1 MADPS
6 KPRIKPDPR
15 VNPWRD
21 DLAAEHL
28 RGEIDAPVYARGHDR
43 AVIAPVTALRRAP
56 AHGAMMDTQLLLG
69 EKFRVY
75 EERGPWVWGQTQ
87 SDDYVGYVL
96 AEDLGVD
103 IATTHRVTALRS
115 FIYTDPD
122 IKSRPLMAVSMGAHV
137 RVTGFEGAFGVL
149 ADGSYIFAGHIDAET
164 AHAHDFVQVAERFI
178 GVPYLWG
185 GRESLGL
192 DCSAL
197 VQISLS
203 MCGHACP
210 RDSDM
215 QEAVLGAPVSGDLAR
230 GDLVFWKGHVG
241 ILQNADTLLH
251 ANATHMCVVSEP
263 FVPATKRIGETAGDI
278 RQIRR
283 MA

>member
-1 MADPS
+1 M
-6 KPRIKPDPR
+6 
-15 VNPWRD
+15 
-21 DLAAEHL
+21 
-28 RGEIDAPVYARGHDR
+28 
-43 AVIAPVTALRRAP
+43 
-56 AHGAMMDTQLLLG
+56 
-69 EKFRVY
+69 
-75 EERGPWVWGQTQ
+75 
-87 SDDYVGYVL
+87 L

-263 FVPATKRIGETAGDI
+263 FVPATKRIRETAGDI

-283 MA
+283 IA

>member
-75 EERGPWVWGQTQ
+75 EERGPWVWGQAQ

-230 GDLVFWKGHVG
+230 GDLVFWKGHVVYCKCR
-241 ILQNADTLLH
+241 H
-251 ANATHMCVVSEP
+251 AAT
-263 FVPATKRIGETAGDI
+263 
-278 RQIRR
+278 RQCHAYVRGQRTICSRSHTNW
-283 MA
+283 

>member
-1 MADPS
+1 M
-6 KPRIKPDPR
+6 KPRP
-15 VNPWRD
+15 D

-75 EERGPWVWGQTQ
+75 EERGPWVWGQAQ

-122 IKSRPLMAVSMGAHV
+122 IKSRPLMAVSMGAHL
-137 RVTGFEGAFGVL
+137 RITGFEGAFGVL

-241 ILQNADTLLH
+241 ILQNVDTLLH

>member
-1 MADPS
+1 MVNPS

-28 RGEIDAPVYARGHDR
+28 RGEIEAPVYARGHDR

-75 EERGPWVWGQTQ
+75 EEREPWVWGQAQ

-137 RVTGFEGAFGVL
+137 RITGFEGAFGVL

-164 AHAHDFVQVAERFI
+164 AHAYDFVQVAERFI

-263 FVPATKRIGETAGDI
+263 LALATKRIGETTSDI

-283 MA
+283 MP

>member
-6 KPRIKPDPR
+6 DPRTKPDPR

-28 RGEIDAPVYARGHDR
+28 RGEIDAPVYARGRDR
-43 AVIAPVTALRRAP
+43 VVVAPVTALRRAP

-75 EERGPWVWGQTQ
+75 EERGPWVWGQAQ

-96 AEDLGVD
+96 VEDLGLD
-103 IATTHRVTALRS
+103 IAMTHRVTALRS

-122 IKSRPLMAVSMGAHV
+122 IKSRPLMAVSMGARLH
-137 RVTGFEGAFGVL
+137 VTGVEGAFAELPG
-149 ADGSYIFAGHIDAET
+149 GSYIFADHIGAADANS
-164 AHAHDFVQVAERFI
+164 HDFVQVAERFI

-197 VQISLS
+197 VQTALS

-215 QEAVLGAPVSGDLAR
+215 QEAVLGAPVSGNLAR

-241 ILQNADTLLH
+241 ILQDADTLLH

-263 FVPATKRIGETAGDI
+263 FALATKRIGETAGDI

>member
-28 RGEIDAPVYARGHDR
+28 RGEIDSPVYARGHDR

-75 EERGPWVWGQTQ
+75 EERGPWVWGQAQ

-241 ILQNADTLLH
+241 ILQNAATLLH

>member
-6 KPRIKPDPR
+6 DPRTKPDPR

-28 RGEIDAPVYARGHDR
+28 RGEIDAPVYARSHDR
-43 AVIAPVTALRRAP
+43 VVVAPVTALRRAP

-75 EERGPWVWGQTQ
+75 EERGPWVWGQAQ

-96 AEDLGVD
+96 VEDLGID
-103 IATTHRVTALRS
+103 IAMTHRVTALRS

-122 IKSRPLMAVSMGAHV
+122 IKSRPLMAVSMGARL
-137 RVTGFEGAFGVL
+137 RVTGVKGMFAALSG
-149 ADGSYIFAGHIDAET
+149 GSYIFADHIGAADASS
-164 AHAHDFVQVAERFI
+164 HDFVQVAERFI

-197 VQISLS
+197 VQTALS

-215 QEAVLGAPVSGDLAR
+215 QEAVLGAPARGNLAR

-241 ILQNADTLLH
+241 ILQDADTLLH

-263 FVPATKRIGETAGDI
+263 FGPAAKRIGETAGDI

>member
-1 MADPS
+1 MADS
-6 KPRIKPDPR
+6 SDPRTKPDPR

-43 AVIAPVTALRRAP
+43 VVVAPVAALRRTP

-75 EERGPWVWGQTQ
+75 EERGPWVWGQAQ

-103 IATTHRVTALRS
+103 IAMTHRVTALRS

-122 IKSRPLMAVSMGAHV
+122 IKSRPLMAVSMGARL
-137 RVTGFEGAFGVL
+137 RVTGVEGAFAALPG
-149 ADGSYIFAGHIDAET
+149 GSYIFADHIGAADA
-164 AHAHDFVQVAERFI
+164 HGHDFVQVAERFI

-197 VQISLS
+197 VQTALS

-215 QEAVLGAPVSGDLAR
+215 QEAVLGAPVSGNLAR

-241 ILQNADTLLH
+241 ILQDADMLLH

-263 FVPATKRIGETAGDI
+263 FAPATKRIGETAGDI

-283 MA
+283 IA

>member
-1 MADPS
+1 MVNPS

-75 EERGPWVWGQTQ
+75 EERGPWVWGQAQ

-137 RVTGFEGAFGVL
+137 RITGFEGAFGVL
-149 ADGSYIFAGHIDAET
+149 ADGSYIFAGHIDVET

-203 MCGHACP
+203 MCRHACP

-241 ILQNADTLLH
+241 ILQNVDTLLH

>member
-6 KPRIKPDPR
+6 EPQIKPDPR

-21 DLAAEHL
+21 DKAAEPF
-28 RGEIDAPVYARGHDR
+28 RGEIDAPAYARGHDR

-75 EERGPWVWGQTQ
+75 EERGPWVWGQAQ

-103 IATTHRVTALRS
+103 IATTHRVTAFRS

-137 RVTGFEGAFGVL
+137 RVTGAEGAFAVL
-149 ADGSYIFAGHIDAET
+149 ADGSYIFADHIDTESTQAQ
-164 AHAHDFVQVAERFI
+164 DFVRIAERFI

-215 QEAVLGAPVSGDLAR
+215 QEAVLGAPVSGIWPVAIWFSGKAMSDFAKCRHAAAR
-230 GDLVFWKGHVG
+230 
-241 ILQNADTLLH
+241 QCH
-251 ANATHMCVVSEP
+251 AYVRGQRTICARNQAHW
-263 FVPATKRIGETAGDI
+263 ETAGDI

>member
-6 KPRIKPDPR
+6 DPRTKPDPR

-43 AVIAPVTALRRAP
+43 VVVAPVTALRRAP

-75 EERGPWVWGQTQ
+75 EERGPWVWGQARG
-87 SDDYVGYVL
+87 DDYVGYVL

-103 IATTHRVTALRS
+103 IAMTHRVTALRS
-115 FIYTDPD
+115 FIYNDPD
-122 IKSRPLMAVSMGAHV
+122 IKSRPLMAVSMGARL
-137 RVTGFEGAFGVL
+137 RVIGVEGAFAALPG
-149 ADGSYIFAGHIDAET
+149 GSYIFADHIGAADA
-164 AHAHDFVQVAERFI
+164 HSYDFVQVAERFI

-197 VQISLS
+197 VQTALS

-215 QEAVLGAPVSGDLAR
+215 QEAVLGAPVSGNLAR

-241 ILQNADTLLH
+241 ILQDADTLLH

-263 FVPATKRIGETAGDI
+263 FGPATKRIGETAGDI

>member
-75 EERGPWVWGQTQ
+75 EERGPWVWGQAQ

-164 AHAHDFVQVAERFI
+164 AHAHDFVQVADRFI

-215 QEAVLGAPVSGDLAR
+215 QEAVLGAPVGGDLAR

>member
-1 MADPS
+1 MVNPS

-75 EERGPWVWGQTQ
+75 EERGPWVWGQAQ
-87 SDDYVGYVL
+87 SDDYVGYVR

-149 ADGSYIFAGHIDAET
+149 ADGSYIFAGHIDVET

-215 QEAVLGAPVSGDLAR
+215 QEAVLGAAVSGDLAR

-278 RQIRR
+278 SQIRR
-283 MA
+283 MD

>member
-1 MADPS
+1 MVNPS

-28 RGEIDAPVYARGHDR
+28 RGEIEAPVYARGHDR

-75 EERGPWVWGQTQ
+75 EERGPWVWGQAQ

-122 IKSRPLMAVSMGAHV
+122 IKSRPLMAVSMGAQV
-137 RVTGFEGAFGVL
+137 RITGFEGAFGVL

-178 GVPYLWG
+178 RVPYLWG

-263 FVPATKRIGETAGDI
+263 LAPATKRIGETSSDI

-283 MA
+283 MP

>member
-1 MADPS
+1 MVNPS

-75 EERGPWVWGQTQ
+75 EERGPWVWGQAQ

-137 RVTGFEGAFGVL
+137 RITGFEGAFGVL

-164 AHAHDFVQVAERFI
+164 AHAYDFVQVAERFI

-215 QEAVLGAPVSGDLAR
+215 QEAVLGAPVNGDLAR

-263 FVPATKRIGETAGDI
+263 LAPATKRIGETISDI

-283 MA
+283 MP

>member
-6 KPRIKPDPR
+6 EPRIKPDPR

-75 EERGPWVWGQTQ
+75 EERGPWVWGQAQ

-137 RVTGFEGAFGVL
+137 RVTRVEGAFAVL
-149 ADGSYIFAGHIDAET
+149 ADGSYIFADHIDVET
-164 AHAHDFVQVAERFI
+164 AHARDFVQVAERFI

-197 VQISLS
+197 VQSSLS

-215 QEAVLGAPVSGDLAR
+215 QEAVLGAPVSGDLVR

-241 ILQNADTLLH
+241 ILQNANTLLH

-263 FVPATKRIGETAGDI
+263 FVPVTKRIRETAGDI

-283 MA
+283 IA

>member
-75 EERGPWVWGQTQ
+75 EERGPWVWGQAQ

-137 RVTGFEGAFGVL
+137 RITGL
-149 ADGSYIFAGHIDAET
+149 
-164 AHAHDFVQVAERFI
+164 
-178 GVPYLWG
+178 
-185 GRESLGL
+185 
-192 DCSAL
+192 
-197 VQISLS
+197 
-203 MCGHACP
+203 
-210 RDSDM
+210 
-215 QEAVLGAPVSGDLAR
+215 
-230 GDLVFWKGHVG
+230 
-241 ILQNADTLLH
+241 
-251 ANATHMCVVSEP
+251 
-263 FVPATKRIGETAGDI
+263 
-278 RQIRR
+278 
-283 MA
+283 

>member
-6 KPRIKPDPR
+6 KPQIKPDPR

-28 RGEIDAPVYARGHDR
+28 RGEIDAPAYARGHDR

-75 EERGPWVWGQTQ
+75 EERGPWVWGQAQ

-96 AEDLGVD
+96 VEDLGVD

-122 IKSRPLMAVSMGAHV
+122 IKSRLLMAVSMGAHV
-137 RVTGFEGAFGVL
+137 RITGFEGAFGVL

-263 FVPATKRIGETAGDI
+263 FVPATKRIGETGGDI

-283 MA
+283 IA

>member
-1 MADPS
+1 MVNPS

-28 RGEIDAPVYARGHDR
+28 RGEIEAPVYARGHDR

-75 EERGPWVWGQTQ
+75 EEREPWVWGQAQ

-137 RVTGFEGAFGVL
+137 RITRFEGAFGVL

-164 AHAHDFVQVAERFI
+164 AHAYDFVQVAERFI

-263 FVPATKRIGETAGDI
+263 LAPATKRIGETSSDI

-283 MA
+283 MP

>member
-75 EERGPWVWGQTQ
+75 EERGPWVWGQAQ

-122 IKSRPLMAVSMGAHV
+122 IKSRPLMAVSMGALV
-137 RVTGFEGAFGVL
+137 RVTGFEGAFGML

>member
-1 MADPS
+1 MVNPS

-43 AVIAPVTALRRAP
+43 AVIAPVTSLRRAP

-75 EERGPWVWGQTQ
+75 EERGPWVWGQAQ

-137 RVTGFEGAFGVL
+137 RITGFEGAFGVL

-164 AHAHDFVQVAERFI
+164 AHAYDFVQVAERFI

-203 MCGHACP
+203 MCRHACP

-263 FVPATKRIGETAGDI
+263 FVPATKRISETAGDI

>member
-6 KPRIKPDPR
+6 KSRIKPDPR

-28 RGEIDAPVYARGHDR
+28 RGEIDSPVYARGHDR

-75 EERGPWVWGQTQ
+75 EERGPWVWGQAQ

-137 RVTGFEGAFGVL
+137 RITGFEGAFGVL
-149 ADGSYIFAGHIDAET
+149 ADGSYIFAGHIDVET

-203 MCGHACP
+203 MCRHACP

>member
-1 MADPS
+1 MADQS
-6 KPRIKPDPR
+6 DPRTKPDPR

-28 RGEIDAPVYARGHDR
+28 RGEIDAPIYARGHDR
-43 AVIAPVTALRRAP
+43 VLVAPVSALRRAP

-75 EERGPWVWGQTQ
+75 EERGPWVWGQAQ

-103 IATTHRVTALRS
+103 IAMTHRVTALRS

-122 IKSRPLMAVSMGAHV
+122 IKSRPLMAVSMGA
-137 RVTGFEGAFGVL
+137 RLPVTGVEGAFAALPG
-149 ADGSYIFAGHIDAET
+149 GSYIFADHIGAADA
-164 AHAHDFVQVAERFI
+164 HSHDFVQVAERFI

-197 VQISLS
+197 VQTALS
-203 MCGHACP
+203 MCGRACP

-215 QEAVLGAPVSGDLAR
+215 QEAVLGAPVSGNLAR

-241 ILQNADTLLH
+241 ILQDADTLLH

-263 FVPATKRIGETAGDI
+263 FAPATKRIGKTAGDI

>member
-1 MADPS
+1 MVNPS

-28 RGEIDAPVYARGHDR
+28 RGEIDAPTYARGHDR

-75 EERGPWVWGQTQ
+75 EERGPWVWGQAQ

-137 RVTGFEGAFGVL
+137 RITGFEGAFGVL

-164 AHAHDFVQVAERFI
+164 AHAYDFVQVAERFI

-230 GDLVFWKGHVG
+230 GDLVFWKAHVG

-263 FVPATKRIGETAGDI
+263 FVLATKRIGETAGDI

>member
-28 RGEIDAPVYARGHDR
+28 RGEIDTPVYARGHDR

-75 EERGPWVWGQTQ
+75 EERGPWVWGQAQ

-137 RVTGFEGAFGVL
+137 RITGFEGAFGVL
-149 ADGSYIFAGHIDAET
+149 ADGSYIFAGHIDVET

-203 MCGHACP
+203 MCRHACP

>member
-6 KPRIKPDPR
+6 NARTKPDPR
-15 VNPWRD
+15 LNPWRD
-21 DLAAEHL
+21 DIAAEHL
-28 RGEIDAPVYARGHDR
+28 RGEIEAPTYVRGHDR
-43 AVIAPVTALRRAP
+43 TVVAPVTALRRAP
-56 AHGAMMDTQLLLG
+56 AQGAMMDSQLLLG

-75 EERGPWVWGQTQ
+75 EERGAWVWGQARH
-87 SDDYVGYVL
+87 DDYVGYML
-96 AEDLGVD
+96 ADDLGPD
-103 IATTHRVTALRS
+103 ITTTHRVTALRS

-122 IKSRPLMAVSMGAHV
+122 IKSRPLMAVSMGA
-137 RVTGFEGAFGVL
+137 RLGVTGNEGVFDIL
-149 ADGSYIFAGHIDAET
+149 ADGSYIFADHIGPQDA
-164 AHAHDFVQVAERFI
+164 HVSDFVGVAERFL

-197 VQISLS
+197 VQIALS
-203 MCGHACP
+203 MSGQACP

-215 QEAVLGAPVSGDLAR
+215 QEAVLGVPISGLARR

-241 ILQNADTLLH
+241 ILRDADTLLH
-251 ANATHMCVVSEP
+251 ANATHMCVASEP
-263 FVPATKRIGETAGDI
+263 FAQASARIGEAAGDI

-283 MA
+283 LV

>member
-1 MADPS
+1 MVNPS

-75 EERGPWVWGQTQ
+75 EERGPWVWGQAQ

-137 RVTGFEGAFGVL
+137 RITGFEGAFGVL
-149 ADGSYIFAGHIDAET
+149 ADGSYIFAGHIDSET

-203 MCGHACP
+203 MCRHACP

-263 FVPATKRIGETAGDI
+263 LAPATKRIGETNSDI

>member
-6 KPRIKPDPR
+6 DPRTKPDPR

-43 AVIAPVTALRRAP
+43 AVVAPVTALRRAP

-75 EERGPWVWGQTQ
+75 EERGPWVWGQAQ

-96 AEDLGVD
+96 AEDLGGD
-103 IATTHRVTALRS
+103 IAMTHRVTALRS

-122 IKSRPLMAVSMGAHV
+122 IKSRPLMAVSMGARL
-137 RVTGFEGAFGVL
+137 RVIGGEGAFAALPG
-149 ADGSYIFAGHIDAET
+149 GSYIFADHIGAADADS
-164 AHAHDFVQVAERFI
+164 HDFVQVAERFI

-197 VQISLS
+197 VQTALS

-263 FVPATKRIGETAGDI
+263 FVPATKRIRETAGDI

-283 MA
+283 IA

>member
-6 KPRIKPDPR
+6 DPRTKPDPR

-28 RGEIDAPVYARGHDR
+28 RGEIDAPVYARGRDR
-43 AVIAPVTALRRAP
+43 VVVAPVTALRRAP

-75 EERGPWVWGQTQ
+75 EERGPWVWGQAQ

-96 AEDLGVD
+96 VEDLGFD
-103 IATTHRVTALRS
+103 IAMTHRVTALRS

-122 IKSRPLMAVSMGAHV
+122 IKSRPLMAVSMGAQLH
-137 RVTGFEGAFGVL
+137 VTGVEGSFAELPG
-149 ADGSYIFAGHIDAET
+149 GSYIFADHIGAADANS
-164 AHAHDFVQVAERFI
+164 HDFVQVAERFI

-197 VQISLS
+197 VQTALS

-215 QEAVLGAPVSGDLAR
+215 QEAVLGAPVSGNLAR

-241 ILQNADTLLH
+241 ILQDADTLLH

-263 FVPATKRIGETAGDI
+263 FAPATMRIGETAGDI

>member
-1 MADPS
+1 MVNPS

-28 RGEIDAPVYARGHDR
+28 RGEIEAPVYARGHDR

-75 EERGPWVWGQTQ
+75 EERGPWVWGQAQ

-122 IKSRPLMAVSMGAHV
+122 IKSRPLMAVSMGARV
-137 RVTGFEGAFGVL
+137 RITGFEDVFGVL

-164 AHAHDFVQVAERFI
+164 AQAHDFVQVAERFI

-230 GDLVFWKGHVG
+230 GDLVFWTGHVG

-263 FVPATKRIGETAGDI
+263 FAPATKRIGETAGDI
-278 RQIRR
+278 HQIRR

>member
-6 KPRIKPDPR
+6 NPRTKPDPR

-28 RGEIDAPVYARGHDR
+28 RSEIDAPVYARGHDR
-43 AVIAPVTALRRAP
+43 VVVAPVTALRRAP
-56 AHGAMMDTQLLLG
+56 AHGAMMDTQLVLG
-69 EKFRVY
+69 ETFCVY
-75 EERGPWVWGQTQ
+75 EERGPWVWGQAQ

-103 IATTHRVTALRS
+103 TAMTHRVTALRS

-122 IKSRPLMAVSMGAHV
+122 IKSPPLMAVSMGARL
-137 RVTGFEGAFGVL
+137 RVTGLEGVFAALPG
-149 ADGSYIFAGHIDAET
+149 GSYIFADHIGAADA
-164 AHAHDFVQVAERFI
+164 HSCDFVQVAELFI

-197 VQISLS
+197 VQTALS

-215 QEAVLGAPVSGDLAR
+215 QEAVLGAPVSGNLAR

-241 ILQNADTLLH
+241 ILQAADRLLH
-251 ANATHMCVVSEP
+251 ANATHMRVVSEP
-263 FVPATKRIGETAGDI
+263 FEPATKRIGKTAGNI

>member
-75 EERGPWVWGQTQ
+75 EERRPWVWGQAQ

>member
-1 MADPS
+1 MVNPS

-75 EERGPWVWGQTQ
+75 EERRPWVWGQAQ

>member
-6 KPRIKPDPR
+6 DPQTKPDPR

-43 AVIAPVTALRRAP
+43 VVVAPVTALRRAP

-75 EERGPWVWGQTQ
+75 GERGPWVWGQAQ

-103 IATTHRVTALRS
+103 IAMTHRVTALRS

-122 IKSRPLMAVSMGAHV
+122 IKSRPLMAISMGARL
-137 RVTGFEGAFGVL
+137 RVTGVEGAFAALPG
-149 ADGSYIFAGHIDAET
+149 GSYIFANHIGAADA
-164 AHAHDFVQVAERFI
+164 HGHDFVQVAERFI

-197 VQISLS
+197 VQTALS

-215 QEAVLGAPVSGDLAR
+215 QEAVLGAPVSGNLAR

-241 ILQNADTLLH
+241 ILQDADTLLH
-251 ANATHMCVVSEP
+251 ANATHMCVVSEA
-263 FVPATKRIGETAGDI
+263 FAPAIKRIGEAAGDI

-283 MA
+283 VA

>member
-28 RGEIDAPVYARGHDR
+28 RGEIDAPVYARGHER

-75 EERGPWVWGQTQ
+75 EERRPWVWGQAQ